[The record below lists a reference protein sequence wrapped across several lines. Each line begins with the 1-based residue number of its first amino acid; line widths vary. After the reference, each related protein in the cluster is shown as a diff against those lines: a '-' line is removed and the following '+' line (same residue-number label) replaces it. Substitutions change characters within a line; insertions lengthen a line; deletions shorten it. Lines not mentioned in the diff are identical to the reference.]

1 MTQGAQQPAEQESS
15 RGFGRGAGW
24 LFLLGMWLAFALV
37 ITTQHYLSLRDA
49 GREMAWLPLFAR
61 QAQLW
66 GTWALLTPVVFA
78 VAQRV
83 PIIPGRI
90 VRGVVAHLPIAVAFI
105 LVHTIITGPVAFM
118 LGLVPVWATGPDAT
132 ILGVFRQVLRS
143 NVGADLLVYALLVA
157 VQHVAVF
164 GSRARARDIRASQLE
179 AQLVRA
185 RLDVLQMQLQ
195 PHFLF
200 NTLHAV
206 SALMDRDTAAARR
219 MLSQLS
225 DLLRVS
231 LSAPD
236 SQEVAVEEE
245 IAFLGRYIDIQRMR
259 FHDRLAVDVRVSPA
273 TLRAVVPRL
282 VMQPLVENAIRHGIA
297 TRTGPGRIEV
307 EVQRDDGQL
316 CLTVTDNGRGL
327 PAGGMGALRLGV
339 GLRNTQARLQHLYGD
354 EHRFEL
360 LNAPGGGT
368 IASIRIPFREI
379 MPR

>member
-1 MTQGAQQPAEQESS
+1 MMPGAHQTAEQEVPRS
-15 RGFGRGAGW
+15 FGRGAGW

-49 GREMAWLPLFAR
+49 GREIAWLPLFGR

-66 GTWALLTPVVFA
+66 GTWALLTPAVFA
-78 VAQRV
+78 VARRMPIVPGRVTRGLVAHV
-83 PIIPGRI
+83 PIS
-90 VRGVVAHLPIAVAFI
+90 VAFI
-105 LVHTIITGPVAFM
+105 LVHTVITGPLAFVF
-118 LGLVPVWATGPDAT
+118 GLVPAWVTGPDAT
-132 ILGVFRQVLRS
+132 VLGVFRQVLRA

-157 VQHVAVF
+157 VQHVSVF
-164 GSRARARDIRASQLE
+164 GSRARARDVRASQLE
-179 AQLVRA
+179 AQLARA

-206 SALMDRDTAAARR
+206 SALMERDTAAARR

-236 SQEVAVEEE
+236 TQEVAVEEE

-259 FHDRLAVDVRVSPA
+259 FHDRLAVDVRVEPE

-282 VMQPLVENAIRHGIA
+282 LMQPLVENAIRHGIA
-297 TRTGPGRIEV
+297 TRTGPGRIDV
-307 EVQRDDGQL
+307 EVRRDDGQL
-316 CLTVTDNGRGL
+316 YLAVTDNGRGL
-327 PAGGMGALRLGV
+327 PAGGMGALRFGV
-339 GLRNTQARLQHLYGD
+339 GLKNTQARLEHLYGD

-360 LNAPGGGT
+360 ASAPGGGT
-368 IASIRIPFREI
+368 IASIRIPFREL
-379 MPR
+379 MPP